1 MDPCP
6 KIDKFPGLKGNL
18 SELIHYT
25 EQYRHDMLMQAK
37 HALDRI
43 NKLINTCSN
52 LDDFLQSHMVH
63 RVAKR
68 KEKMR
73 KLKLMRKLDK
83 RLRKKLKAAGKKK
96 RKHD

>member
-6 KIDKFPGLKGNL
+6 KPDKFPGLKGNL
-18 SELIHYT
+18 TEIIHYC

-43 NKLINTCSN
+43 NKLVNTCAD
-52 LDDFLQSHMVH
+52 LDEFLQSHMMK

-73 KLKLMRKLDK
+73 KFKLARKLERK
-83 RLRKKLKAAGKKK
+83 LRKKLRMKGKKK
-96 RKHD
+96 KHGD